1 MVPALYP
8 CLPQSQPLG
17 SWSQFFAVV
26 TPYEKC
32 DQPSDILGIF
42 LLAPFLAQDFYS
54 NLHNAHIYYAY
65 NNGQINEA
73 CQVKPQKPIQK
84 LKELAINE
92 PREITCAKC
101 VSGKFGTQILIEL
114 DDCVVFLPK
123 RVAAALTN
131 QVDAL
136 KGRRIVFRGMKKI
149 NNHYEQTD
157 FEFLEPL

>member
-1 MVPALYP
+1 MLCSTTA
-8 CLPQSQPLG
+8 STTNGG
-17 SWSQFFAVV
+17 SG
-26 TPYEKC
+26 E
-32 DQPSDILGIF
+32 
-42 LLAPFLAQDFYS
+42 LLKFGLRNPVMDLQ
-54 NLHNAHIYYAY
+54 
-65 NNGQINEA
+65 QINEA

-92 PREITCAKC
+92 PRKITCAKC

-157 FEFLEPL
+157 FEFLEPS

>member
-1 MVPALYP
+1 MTSMDL
-8 CLPQSQPLG
+8 Q
-17 SWSQFFAVV
+17 
-26 TPYEKC
+26 
-32 DQPSDILGIF
+32 
-42 LLAPFLAQDFYS
+42 
-54 NLHNAHIYYAY
+54 
-65 NNGQINEA
+65 QINEA
-73 CQVKPQKPIQK
+73 CEVKPQKPIQK

-92 PREITCAKC
+92 PRKITCAKC
-101 VSGKFGTQILIEL
+101 VSGKFGTQIVIEL

-136 KGRRIVFRGMKKI
+136 KGRRIVFRGIKKI